1 LITDIAELS
10 EDLILQADVCII
22 GAGAAGLLIA
32 RELVGTQLQV
42 VLLESGGI
50 AAEDD
55 TQALSHGDVSELA
68 FRGLTSGRSR
78 VLGGTTTL
86 WGGQCIPLDPIDFAE
101 RPWVPFSGWPID
113 DQVLS
118 PFYEEAKDRLGVAA
132 DEYERP
138 VWDRFGLDPLSLDPA
153 KLRVVHG
160 VFIRQPNL
168 GRRYRAELEAASNL
182 RLLLHAN
189 ALRIRTGPY
198 GTEVRDVEFTSLNG
212 RKGRVEARRV
222 LLCTGAIEN
231 ARLLLLSDQVDPN
244 GIGNGRDLVGRFLHD
259 HPCGNSAVIETDRP
273 SALQDRFNLLYGRRA
288 NYLPKLALS
297 EDAQRRE
304 EVLNCVGR
312 LAYEYEEESAMQAL
326 RTFRAAAKERRWPD
340 KPSAAL
346 GQLAKGTP
354 RLAVDTWRVMARG
367 LSPAPRPRRI
377 YLEAF
382 SEQTPSPD
390 SRVFLSEGRDAL
402 GLRKIC
408 INWQLDPLTWRT
420 FSVFATSVRDE
431 FARLGLGTVTLADW
445 AQPGASPGAQVVDS
459 YHPAGTTRMGQSFAD
474 GVVDT
479 NCQVFGVDGLYVIGA
494 SVFPTS
500 GAANPVLTISALA
513 LRAAARL
520 KSELAGTGVG
530 PAIGPARVAETQAAH
545 GA

>member
-1 LITDIAELS
+1 MITDIAELS
-10 EDLILQADVCII
+10 EDVTLQTDVCII

-32 RELVGTQLQV
+32 RELIGTKLRV

-50 AAEDD
+50 TAEDD
-55 TQALSHGDVSELA
+55 TQALNRGDVSELA

-86 WGGQCIPLDPIDFAE
+86 WGGQCIPLDAIDFAE

-113 DQVLS
+113 GQALS
-118 PFYEEAKDRLGVAA
+118 PFYEEAKHRLGIAL
-132 DEYERP
+132 DEYTRP
-138 VWDRFGLDPLSLDPA
+138 VWDRFGLDPLPLDPA
-153 KLRVVHG
+153 KLRVIHG

-182 RLLLHAN
+182 RVLLHAT
-189 ALRIRTGPY
+189 ALRLRTDPY
-198 GTEVRDVEFTSLNG
+198 ATEMRGVEFTSLNG
-212 RKGRVEARRV
+212 RGGRVEARHV
-222 LLCTGAIEN
+222 VVCAGAIEN

-259 HPCGNSAVIETDRP
+259 HPCGNCAVIETERP
-273 SALQDRFNLLYGRRA
+273 GALQDRFNLLYGRRA

-326 RTFRAAAKERRWPD
+326 RALRAAAKGRRWPD
-340 KPSAAL
+340 RPGDTLSRL
-346 GQLAKGTP
+346 GKGAP
-354 RLAVDTWRVMARG
+354 RLAVDTWRLMAKG

-382 SEQTPSPD
+382 SEQTPSPE
-390 SRVFLSEGRDAL
+390 SRVSLSEGTDAL

-408 INWQLDPLTWRT
+408 VNWRLDPLTWRT
-420 FSVFATSVRDE
+420 FSVFARSVRDE
-431 FARLGLGTVTLADW
+431 FGRLGLGTVKLVDW
-445 AQPGASPGAQVVDS
+445 VQPGASPGTEVVDS
-459 YHPAGTTRMGQSFAD
+459 YHPAGTTRMGSSPAD

-500 GAANPVLTISALA
+500 GAANPVLTIAALA

-520 KSELAGTGVG
+520 KAELAAPGGG
-530 PAIGPARVAETQAAH
+530 QRVSPVRIPETQGAH
-545 GA
+545 DA